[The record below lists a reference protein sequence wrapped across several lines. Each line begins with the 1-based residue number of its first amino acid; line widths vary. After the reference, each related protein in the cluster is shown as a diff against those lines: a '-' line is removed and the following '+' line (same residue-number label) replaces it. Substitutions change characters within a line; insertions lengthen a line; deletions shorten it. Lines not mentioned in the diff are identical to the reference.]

1 MSKNKKQKFQQADL
15 KPIKK
20 LIKEKAS
27 DGDLSNQDIQDILKS
42 TKDVYKETPLTEVD
56 ILKLYTTMVDELDS
70 GVYGQR
76 KVPVLLRIFG
86 IIIAISWATMIPTI
100 LQSFSHINEMLQDAS
115 SVITGTTS
123 ILIIGYAVVLFLGVI
138 FVVITGVLMLLNKRV
153 WAGRFLY
160 TAIALSFLELIIIT
174 SLEGVSENFLYTS
187 IYIVIQ
193 IAISVYLH
201 PKLYQERR
209 FHRMLKDLDTEV
221 RAKEGRLGLAVDQS
235 KGYIELDFF
244 NLFWIFV
251 VGCVV
256 GLLSEYVFHIIFVW
270 GFDPQNWYDRAGL
283 LFGPFSPIYGFGG
296 LFMTLALNRFRNMQP
311 VLLFV
316 MCTLIGG
323 AFEYFVSWFLEVSF
337 GIEAWNYSGMF
348 LSIGG
353 GRTCLLFAAM
363 FGVMGFVWIKWALPI
378 CMNLINKIPWKWRY
392 PITVVAAIFM
402 IVNCVMTLQSID
414 CWSQRQAGKVP
425 VTPIEQFY
433 EKNYDDEFMAKRFA
447 SMTFQQEKSS
457 RNNIEDA
464 TN

>member
-1 MSKNKKQKFQQADL
+1 MKIKKENNNTFQKADL
-15 KPIKK
+15 EPIKK

-86 IIIAISWATMIPTI
+86 IIIAISWATMIPTMI
-100 LQSFSHINEMLQDAS
+100 QSFSHINEMLQDAS

-123 ILIIGYAVVLFLGVI
+123 ILIISYAVVLFLGAI

-256 GLLSEYVFHIIFVW
+256 GLISEYVFHIIFVW

-353 GRTCLLFAAM
+353 GRTCLLFSS
-363 FGVMGFVWIKWALPI
+363 FLTLPS
-378 CMNLINKIPWKWRY
+378 LY
-392 PITVVAAIFM
+392 FT
-402 IVNCVMTLQSID
+402 
-414 CWSQRQAGKVP
+414 
-425 VTPIEQFY
+425 
-433 EKNYDDEFMAKRFA
+433 KR
-447 SMTFQQEKSS
+447 
-457 RNNIEDA
+457 
-464 TN
+464 